1 MQTAAHI
8 GETIVIKGEVTARED
23 VTVAGRIEGSIR
35 IEGHALTI
43 AASASILADVH
54 AADVIVAGQFLGTL
68 TADRRIEFSAGANVD
83 GDFEA
88 PAIAVAEGA
97 VVTGRVETTGER
109 APALQ
114 LAS

>member
-23 VTVAGRIEGSIR
+23 VTIAGRVEGSIR
-35 IEGHALTI
+35 LDGCALTI
-43 AASASILADVH
+43 LPGANVLADVH
-54 AADVIVAGQFLGTL
+54 AADVIVAGQFAGTL
-68 TADRRIEFSAGANVD
+68 TADRRIELRATAVAE

-88 PAIAVAEGA
+88 PAIAVSDGA
-97 VVTGRVETTGER
+97 AVTGRVETTADR
-109 APALQ
+109 KPALQ

>member
-23 VTVAGRIEGSIR
+23 VTIAGRIEGSIR
-35 IEGHALTI
+35 IDGHALTI
-43 AASASILADVH
+43 ANGASVLADVH
-54 AADVIVAGQFLGTL
+54 ATDVTVAGEFLGTL
-68 TADRRIEFSAGANVD
+68 TADRHIAFSGSANVE

-88 PAIAVAEGA
+88 PTIAIAEGA

-109 APALQ
+109 KPALQ